1 MRRNHVGSVI
11 VSMLAS
17 NALGRMFDPRQIL
30 FLYTELLG
38 SLFNIMSIDT
48 VSVHGIAGVRV

>member
-17 NALGRMFDPRQIL
+17 NAVGR
-30 FLYTELLG
+30 
-38 SLFNIMSIDT
+38 T
-48 VSVHGIAGVRV
+48 VSVHGIAGVLV